1 MKKRWT
7 RRQLLEAAWKCQ
19 YGDGWPTEQPARD
32 VFALSGQYV
41 DMLDVEDEQDM
52 HAIAAQI
59 ACEMAG
65 LA

>member
-1 MKKRWT
+1 
-7 RRQLLEAAWKCQ
+7 
-19 YGDGWPTEQPARD
+19 